1 MDSDDSE
8 FYGDEDTISS
18 LKARVDDL
26 DIAAWWSQAHHKRK
40 YSAQP
45 LATLTD
51 RLTLAATTDR
61 LYNRYEGVPG
71 AWQVTS
77 ETLDAFL
84 NRLPPSTTR
93 RRPGLDWLWIANP
106 HLPPPPVSGSS
117 SLMNHFRRGGEER
130 LALLSRFQ
138 EMARSSGMPLSVVQ
152 MERWEAERDLRQL
165 AVACEL
171 ITGKWM
177 LFLAPEEVDEVWER
191 VARATAQNRLGIGAK
206 VEIAGGAETGK
217 ARLLCVYT
225 RDFRDK
231 RDVARALDVLR
242 QLQLVMLGGEQI
254 YYKSGELS
262 CFFLFADV

>member
-18 LKARVDDL
+18 LKARVDDF

-51 RLTLAATTDR
+51 RLTLAAITDR
-61 LYNRYEGVPG
+61 LYN
-71 AWQVTS
+71 
-77 ETLDAFL
+77 
-84 NRLPPSTTR
+84 
-93 RRPGLDWLWIANP
+93 
-106 HLPPPPVSGSS
+106 
-117 SLMNHFRRGGEER
+117 RRGGEER
-130 LALLSRFQ
+130 LALLSHFQ
-138 EMARSSGMPLSVVQ
+138 EMARGSGMPLSVVQ

-231 RDVARALDVLR
+231 RDVARVLDVLR

-254 YYKSGELS
+254 YYKSGFCSPFLIDAWTELGIYGGNS
-262 CFFLFADV
+262 WGIRASMYSSNEIFSFVKSLDQEAL